1 MRLVVEL
8 AYETAM
14 RRSEILKL
22 TKDCLH
28 LHDRIADVIDGKKR
42 YKFCSPTSGLIWIF
56 APIMTEVISLF
67 QRSARV

>member
-28 LHDRIADVIDGKKR
+28 LHDRIADVIDGKNG
-42 YKFCSPTSGLIWIF
+42 TSSVPLRAGLIWIF
-56 APIMTEVISLF
+56 ALIMTEVISLF
-67 QRSARV
+67 QSSARV